1 MLTGG
6 TVLKLSENTYRS
18 RTVGRYVLRIIAAV
32 LSLTVVIS
40 SASVGSLAA
49 NDSSEVIVTLGHP
62 ITDDDFLQTDGK
74 KIVNR
79 KGQEVSLRGVNLGAW
94 LIQEEWMCPVENS
107 VDNITTFEV
116 LTERFGVEKAYELLN
131 TYADNWITEVDLDN
145 IASMGFN
152 CVRVPFWYRNF
163 YYDDKGTKILDENGE
178 WDFSR
183 LDWVVEECGKRGI
196 YVILDLHGAPGYQNN
211 KEHCGKINSCGLF
224 KLTKQAEAWRK
235 LTIELWVAVAERYSG
250 NPAVAMY
257 DLLNEP
263 MCDVASYIEKNNLK
277 TISLYSRLYDAVRS
291 VDNDHI
297 ITMEG
302 IWRLYNLPAPWLMG
316 WSNVVYQLHFY
327 NKTNFGFKLLLFTAL
342 LYPYNVPLYVG
353 EFKSLGSATW
363 DAILGTM
370 NKWNYSWTIWSYKGT
385 GWGAET
391 SEWYLYGGKTD
402 VITNADVRNDSYEEI
417 ALKWG
422 KVLRTDESFVSTG
435 NFENNIKPYV
445 NN

>member
-1 MLTGG
+1 M
-6 TVLKLSENTYRS
+6 
-18 RTVGRYVLRIIAAV
+18 
-32 LSLTVVIS
+32 
-40 SASVGSLAA
+40 
-49 NDSSEVIVTLGHP
+49 
-62 ITDDDFLQTDGK
+62 
-74 KIVNR
+74 
-79 KGQEVSLRGVNLGAW
+79 
-94 LIQEEWMCPVENS
+94 
-107 VDNITTFEV
+107 DNITTFEV

-422 KVLRTDESFVSTG
+422 EVLRTDESFVSTG

>member
-1 MLTGG
+1 M
-6 TVLKLSENTYRS
+6 KLSENTYRS

-40 SASVGSLAA
+40 SFSVGSLAA

-297 ITMEG
+297 ISP
-302 IWRLYNLPAPWLMG
+302 WRA
-316 WSNVVYQLHFY
+316 
-327 NKTNFGFKLLLFTAL
+327 FGDSIIC
-342 LYPYNVPLYVG
+342 PLRG
-353 EFKSLGSATW
+353 
-363 DAILGTM
+363 
-370 NKWNYSWTIWSYKGT
+370 
-385 GWGAET
+385 
-391 SEWYLYGGKTD
+391 
-402 VITNADVRNDSYEEI
+402 
-417 ALKWG
+417 
-422 KVLRTDESFVSTG
+422 
-435 NFENNIKPYV
+435 
-445 NN
+445 